1 MEKTTVVVNLLAGPG
16 AGKTTCAWAIASE
29 LKKRG
34 IETEYVSEYA
44 KELVWDGNLTMLDGS
59 YQHQRALFEEQDRR
73 VKRLLGKVDVV
84 VTDSPALLSLMYI
97 KEPNREFTQ
106 TVLERFTNQQNFNL
120 FINRGKDYQQT
131 GRLQTLEESIAI
143 DNSIKGF
150 LKENNIYYGTYY
162 HHTLDVLVDNI
173 IKNFNK
179 VNAKTNVNKSISTPQ
194 ASEGDNTIIVDPDK
208 GISLKANDKECLE
221 FINQH
226 GLGSV
231 IVLSAYEEGTDYPMD
246 ERYVARVTNPLGY
259 EMQTPPTAYIPL
271 SSRFTMALGTLH
283 ITPEQVEYVAENYTH
298 EQLVEYVKNE
308 TTRTVDTN
316 RGKIPIQEYREM
328 ISSQYGYD
336 SYEELYKAGGRL
348 GDELDIQPL
357 VPGDSKALAGTDENI
372 YTVDLEEDRF
382 FVYPEK
388 QTVVW
393 LYYNPDSISNGQ
405 FVRNTL
411 QFSDIEKA
419 ASLYRDP
426 GMFFDYL
433 GQACRQELID
443 QGDTLFPIAEK
454 EFCSPPHF
462 TNCNF
467 NTMENLIKTASNDIL
482 YDTNITP
489 MDELNH
495 RIKTI
500 AATYEDSPETIAE
513 LLAFKARFY
522 QYSPK
527 NTMLIYAENPRATFV
542 GSFNKFK
549 ELGYSV
555 KKGEHGMKVF
565 VPAEVTLFRENP
577 KEEWVAISKATKKQ
591 KEAIKNNQYETKKI
605 LTFKVGT
612 VFDIAQTTCP
622 VEDLPKYFS
631 FGVESIQHKEI
642 CDRLAEFSKKEL
654 GCPITD
660 EDLKTIAVLGQYV
673 PATNSI
679 QLNNRMEDTQRLS
692 TLTHELGHAI
702 MQHRVGEKPRV
713 QIELEADAFSIMLNS
728 RLGIEL
734 TDSRKSHLAGHYKL
748 LQEYNSNLTDKKD
761 VISLDTIIANCSKV
775 YGENIPKIEKYL
787 FPAEPLQDVGAI
799 PYETLKGSVKNPAT
813 DLQFIILDKRTYSA
827 IQPELSTLKHSV
839 LEKDGKT
846 NVAFYSEDTKK
857 VLDMVTAHQDTPVLQ
872 HQTNQMKGGKHL

>member
-59 YQHQRALFEEQDRR
+59 YQHQRALFEEQNHR

-97 KEPNREFTQ
+97 KEPNQEFTQ
-106 TVLERFTNQQNFNL
+106 IVLEQFSNQQNFNL
-120 FINRGKDYQQT
+120 FINRGKEYQQT
-131 GRLQTLEESIAI
+131 GRLQTREESIAI

-173 IKNFNK
+173 IKNFNS
-179 VNAKTNVNKSISTPQ
+179 VNVKTNTASPKTASQNKSNMNIDILVDQEADTESPVPA
-194 ASEGDNTIIVDPDK
+194 ASQSPAE
-208 GISLKANDKECLE
+208 
-221 FINQH
+221 
-226 GLGSV
+226 
-231 IVLSAYEEGTDYPMD
+231 
-246 ERYVARVTNPLGY
+246 
-259 EMQTPPTAYIPL
+259 PT
-271 SSRFTMALGTLH
+271 
-283 ITPEQVEYVAENYTH
+283 
-298 EQLVEYVKNE
+298 
-308 TTRTVDTN
+308 
-316 RGKIPIQEYREM
+316 
-328 ISSQYGYD
+328 
-336 SYEELYKAGGRL
+336 
-348 GDELDIQPL
+348 
-357 VPGDSKALAGTDENI
+357 ENI
-372 YTVDLEEDRF
+372 FTVDLEEDRF

-388 QTVVW
+388 QTIVW
-393 LYYNPDSISNGQ
+393 LYYNEDSISNGQ

-411 QFSDIEKA
+411 QFSEVQKA

-433 GQACRQELID
+433 GQACKQELID
-443 QGDTLFPIAEK
+443 KGDNLFSVVEK
-454 EFCSPPHF
+454 EFCQTPQF
-462 TNCNF
+462 INCNF
-467 NTMENLIKTASNDIL
+467 NTMENLVKAASNDIL

-495 RIKTI
+495 KIKTI

-527 NTMLIYAENPRATFV
+527 NTMLIYSENPRATFV

-591 KEAIKNNQYETKKI
+591 KEAIKNNQYEVKKI

-642 CDRLAEFSKKEL
+642 CDKLAEFSKKEL

-660 EDLKTIAVLGQYV
+660 EDLKTISVLGQYV

-679 QLNNRMEDTQRLS
+679 QLNNKMEDTQRLS

-748 LQEYNSNLTDKKD
+748 LQEYNSNLSDKND
-761 VISLDTIIANCSKV
+761 VITLDAIISNCSKV

-799 PYETLKGSVKNPAT
+799 PYEMLKGSVKNPAT

-846 NVAFYSEDTKK
+846 NVAFHSEDTKK
-857 VLDMVTAHQDTPVLQ
+857 VLDMVTAHQDPPTLQ
-872 HQTNQMKGGKHL
+872 HQSTQTKGGKHL